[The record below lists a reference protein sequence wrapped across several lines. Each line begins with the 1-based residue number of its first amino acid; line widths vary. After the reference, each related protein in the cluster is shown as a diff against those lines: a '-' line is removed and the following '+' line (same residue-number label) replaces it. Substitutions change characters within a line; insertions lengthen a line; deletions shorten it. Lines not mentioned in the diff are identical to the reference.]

1 MKLLDEVTMNMGGR
15 LGLVKGRLVEI
26 NENKHDPHIELIHA
40 VEYAAARCLHISA
53 LGKKRGMKWIIEEA
67 QAARKQLDR
76 AIELLNTAPRALD
89 GKDGGKS

>member
-1 MKLLDEVTMNMGGR
+1 MKTSMSAREHAEQTRVRAEQL
-15 LGLVKGRLVEI
+15 
-26 NENKHDPHIELIHA
+26 ELIHA